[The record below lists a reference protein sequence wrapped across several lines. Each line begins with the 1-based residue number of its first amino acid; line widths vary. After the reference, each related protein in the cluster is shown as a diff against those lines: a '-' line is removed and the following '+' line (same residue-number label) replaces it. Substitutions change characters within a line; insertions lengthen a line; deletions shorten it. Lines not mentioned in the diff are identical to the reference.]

1 MTDSGEG
8 RVETVNDVGPGKH
21 MAEEVAEQP
30 DVLAKLVQARSDIA
44 TVGDAIVKRSPRFV
58 LLAARGTSDHAA
70 IYAKYLVEV
79 LLGLPAG
86 LVSPSTTTLYRAE
99 QDLTDVLLITV
110 SQSGGSYDLL
120 EVTQA
125 ARSRGALTVAVT
137 NTPSSP
143 LEEAAELSVD
153 VQAGTEKAVAAT
165 KTYTATLLALYL
177 LVDAM
182 RNGTGEHV
190 ADIGELASRTLT
202 DTVEDVERAV
212 ARYRF
217 ADRILTTARGYS
229 YATTLEGSLKL
240 SETSYLPTRAYSG
253 ADLLHG
259 PIAAVDTETAV
270 VGVAGI
276 GAGGAS
282 MLDVFATLSERGAD
296 LLCVGSAAW
305 SVPSASLTIPV
316 PEVAEE
322 VAPILEVLPLQRLA
336 LELALARGFDPD
348 RPRGLRKVTRTR

>member
-1 MTDSGEG
+1 M
-8 RVETVNDVGPGKH
+8 
-21 MAEEVAEQP
+21 
-30 DVLAKLVQARSDIA
+30 VL
-44 TVGDAIVKRSPRFV
+44 TTCWRSPRPRGRARERAV
-58 LLAARGTSDHAA
+58 TSTVVAAGGSRGT
-70 IYAKYLVEV
+70 V
-79 LLGLPAG
+79 GG
-86 LVSPSTTTLYRAE
+86 RA
-99 QDLTDVLLITV
+99 
-110 SQSGGSYDLL
+110 
-120 EVTQA
+120 
-125 ARSRGALTVAVT
+125 
-137 NTPSSP
+137 
-143 LEEAAELSVD
+143 
-153 VQAGTEKAVAAT
+153 AGTEEAVAAT

-229 YATTLEGSLKL
+229 YATALEGSLKL

-296 LLCVGSAAW
+296 LLCVGSAAF
-305 SVPSASLTIPV
+305 VPSA
-316 PEVAEE
+316 A
-322 VAPILEVLPLQRLA
+322 
-336 LELALARGFDPD
+336 
-348 RPRGLRKVTRTR
+348 